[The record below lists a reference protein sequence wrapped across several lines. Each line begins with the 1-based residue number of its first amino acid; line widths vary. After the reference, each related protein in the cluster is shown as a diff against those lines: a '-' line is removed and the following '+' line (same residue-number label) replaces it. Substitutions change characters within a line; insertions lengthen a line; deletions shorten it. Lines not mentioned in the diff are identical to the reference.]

1 MNAASSDSGNSS
13 KMKTKM
19 RRKSLINAMPSD
31 SGNPSKMTQK
41 LRRNRSK
48 SLPIIPREVMLNYV
62 EGEEGVEITDSSKSD
77 CNYNTSTKVDIQVPK
92 IIRETSTYATTSLTS
107 GEDSAEIYNEDDDIR
122 KLCDLMKKIRNHSQ
136 HEANEVRFDSDH
148 SGPSDSLGDSL
159 SFSASG
165 SELPSG
171 EEDKEACREPCQ
183 TSDCI
188 DLMMFVNNEHK
199 VLEYAPDE
207 FQEFGSEFVSE
218 T

>member
-1 MNAASSDSGNSS
+1 
-13 KMKTKM
+13 MK
-19 RRKSLINAMPSD
+19 
-31 SGNPSKMTQK
+31 QK
-41 LRRNRSK
+41 IRRNRSK
-48 SLPIIPREVMLNYV
+48 SLPMIPREVMLNVV
-62 EGEEGVEITDSSKSD
+62 EGGEGVEMTTDSSKSD
-77 CNYNTSTKVDIQVPK
+77 CNYNTSRNVDIHVPK

-107 GEDSAEIYNEDDDIR
+107 GEDSAEIYDEDDDIR

-136 HEANEVRFDSDH
+136 HEADEMRFDSDH
-148 SGPSDSLGDSL
+148 SSPSDSLGDSL

-165 SELPSG
+165 PEL

-183 TSDCI
+183 TTDCI